1 MPQISVYNLIITE
14 IKLTPWGNHGDMKA
28 IEVRLAGRKATFRMM
43 AINEDV
49 IIFDLQEVIGMSLD
63 KGQKYIRKRVVNYH
77 KTLKLLGGN

>member
-1 MPQISVYNLIITE
+1 
-14 IKLTPWGNHGDMKA
+14 
-28 IEVRLAGRKATFRMM
+28 MM